1 VKNPLSFLRC
11 SAILLIILMSLL
23 SSWFPKSATSDGW
36 DPRAWEKIDIH
47 THFYQDQPFILP
59 VLDAVNIRR
68 TAILC
73 YAGMDNPAELKEYEE
88 RIVKMRD
95 SYPDRFVF
103 CPTID
108 VSKIDEADYVKQVL
122 EHLDFNVARGAKGIK
137 IWKVLGMRAK
147 DKSGKFIA
155 VDDPRLEPI
164 WNRFAELKLPVIIH
178 AAEPI
183 DAWLPLDPQSP
194 HYGYFSK
201 NDEWYFYNK
210 KGVYSHAEIM
220 AQRDHVV
227 AKHPNLT
234 VIGNHLGSLEHDLE
248 GLARRFA
255 QYPNFY
261 GETGARFVNFVR
273 FPPATM
279 RAFFIEHQDR
289 ILFGSDFTTLPPMIS
304 DAGTNAERQGYYTN
318 WYKDQ
323 FRYLETDE
331 EVTFGGV
338 TSKGL
343 KLPNEVLQKLYQD
356 NAKRL
361 IPGIWAE
368 RK

>member
-1 VKNPLSFLRC
+1 MRKKLACLRFAGIPLL
-11 SAILLIILMSLL
+11 LLISLL
-23 SSWFPKSATSDGW
+23 SVQFPHRATSDGW
-36 DPRAWEKIDIH
+36 DPKAWEKIDIH

-73 YAGMDNPAELKEYEE
+73 HMGMDNPAELKEYEE

-95 SYPDRFVF
+95 AYPDRFVF

-108 VSKIDEADYVKQVL
+108 VSKIDERDYVKQVL
-122 EHLDFNVARGAKGIK
+122 EHLDLNVARGAKGIK
-137 IWKVLGMRAK
+137 IWKVLGMRAR
-147 DKSGKFIA
+147 DRSGKFIPI
-155 VDDPRLEPI
+155 DDPRLDPI
-164 WNRFAELKLPVIIH
+164 WNRFAQLKLPIIIH

-183 DAWLPLDPQSP
+183 DAWLPLDPKSP
-194 HYGYFSK
+194 HYDYFSK

-210 KGVYSHAEIM
+210 KGVFSHAEIM
-220 AQRDHVV
+220 EQRDHVV
-227 AKHPNLT
+227 ALHRNLT
-234 VIGNHLGSLEHDLE
+234 VIGNHVGSLEHDLG
-248 GLARRFA
+248 GLTQRFA
-255 QYPNFY
+255 KYPNFY
-261 GETGARFVNFVR
+261 GETGGRFVNFVR
-273 FPPATM
+273 YSPETM
-279 RAFFIEHQDR
+279 RDFFIKHQDR
-289 ILFGSDFTTLPPMIS
+289 LLFGSDFKTLPPLLS
-304 DAGTNAERQGYYTN
+304 DPNASAERQSYYTN

-343 KLPNEVLQKLYQD
+343 KLPKEVLQKLYQD

-361 IPGIWAE
+361 IPGIWPKD
-368 RK
+368 R